1 MQISMELTPIQQRV
15 YDFVAARIQAGIPPT
30 RAEIAREFNWRSANA
45 AQDCLRSLVRK
56 GRLELS
62 RCARGI
68 RLIQPRTTTNDLL
81 AAAKAALNCNGIHTT
96 NPDTGET
103 FASALAAAI
112 ANAERQS

>member
-1 MQISMELTPIQQRV
+1 MQNSTDLTPIQQRV
-15 YDFVAARIQAGIPPT
+15 YDFVAAQIQAGIPPT

-68 RLIQPRTTTNDLL
+68 RLTQPRTATNDLL
-81 AAAKAALNCNGIHTT
+81 VAAKAALNCSGIHST
-96 NPDTGET
+96 NQDTGET
-103 FASALAAAI
+103 FASALEIAI
-112 ANAERQS
+112 ANAERLS